1 VSSLKG
7 QGQSGLGELMK
18 IRFHGR
24 LAQAIGAEID
34 LDSVAGSCVREL
46 RRRLAA
52 EHPAAAAT
60 LEDRRAVACVGG
72 AIVRDDHVIAAG
84 EAVEF
89 LPPVSGG

>member
-1 VSSLKG
+1 
-7 QGQSGLGELMK
+7 MK

-52 EHPAAAAT
+52 EHPAAAPI

-72 AIVRDDHVIAAG
+72 AIVADDHMIG
-84 EAVEF
+84 PDDQIEF